1 MTNGFIFIEW
11 IRKLKGRCEMSNT
24 VLYAVIGT
32 FVNEDNDVVLDYFD
46 NLEDARRFESEFES
60 EDLEF
65 TRIYKLESEV
75 WNESD

>member
-1 MTNGFIFIEW
+1 MP
-11 IRKLKGRCEMSNT
+11 NT

-46 NLEDARRFESEFES
+46 NLEDAKRFESEFESES

-65 TRIYKLESEV
+65 TRIYKLV
-75 WNESD
+75 MK

>member
-1 MTNGFIFIEW
+1 
-11 IRKLKGRCEMSNT
+11 MSNT

-46 NLEDARRFESEFES
+46 NLEDAKRFESEFES

-65 TRIYKLESEV
+65 TRVYKLVSEV
-75 WNESD
+75 CDENRTIRT

>member
-1 MTNGFIFIEW
+1 
-11 IRKLKGRCEMSNT
+11 MSNT

-46 NLEDARRFESEFES
+46 NLEDAKRFESEFES

-65 TRIYKLESEV
+65 TRIYKLVSEV
-75 WNESD
+75 

>member
-1 MTNGFIFIEW
+1 
-11 IRKLKGRCEMSNT
+11 MSNT

-46 NLEDARRFESEFES
+46 NLEDAKRFESEFESES

-65 TRIYKLESEV
+65 TRIYKLVSES
-75 WNESD
+75 

>member
-1 MTNGFIFIEW
+1 
-11 IRKLKGRCEMSNT
+11 MSNT

-46 NLEDARRFESEFES
+46 NLEDAKRFESEFESES

-65 TRIYKLESEV
+65 TRIYKLV
-75 WNESD
+75 TDRK

>member
-1 MTNGFIFIEW
+1 
-11 IRKLKGRCEMSNT
+11 MSNT

-46 NLEDARRFESEFES
+46 NLEDAKRFESEFESES

-65 TRIYKLESEV
+65 TRIYKLVREV
-75 WNESD
+75 

>member
-1 MTNGFIFIEW
+1 
-11 IRKLKGRCEMSNT
+11 MSNT

-46 NLEDARRFESEFES
+46 NLEDAKRFESEFESES

-65 TRIYKLESEV
+65 TRIYKLV
-75 WNESD
+75 TNRK